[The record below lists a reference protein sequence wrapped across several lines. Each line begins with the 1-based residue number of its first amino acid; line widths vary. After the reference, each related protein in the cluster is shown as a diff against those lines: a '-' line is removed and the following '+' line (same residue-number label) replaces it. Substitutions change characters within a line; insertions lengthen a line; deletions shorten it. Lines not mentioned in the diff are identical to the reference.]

1 MAVPLLLDQESKVS
15 MFISAKS
22 LVATVLMLA
31 CCGMAAAA
39 QPPGSSSGG
48 PSPATAPQSASLP
61 PDYVIG
67 TDDVLG
73 VLFWRDETMSADV
86 LVRPDGRI
94 SLPLLNDID
103 VAGQT
108 PDQLRTR
115 LMELTKQF
123 VAEPN
128 VTVIVRQINSRKVFI
143 TGQVTRPGPYPLT
156 APTTVLQLLALAG
169 GLTDYANGKEIAI
182 IRTGTP
188 QSLRFNYEDVRKGK
202 NAQQNIELK
211 VGDTVIVP

>member
-1 MAVPLLLDQESKVS
+1 MVTSTK
-15 MFISAKS
+15 F
-22 LVATVLMLA
+22 LVAIALIVA
-31 CCGMAAAA
+31 YCGMALAA
-39 QPPGSSSGG
+39 QQPGSSSGG
-48 PSPATAPQSASLP
+48 PSPATAPQSGSLP

-86 LVRPDGRI
+86 VVRPDGRI

-115 LMELTKQF
+115 LMALTKQF

-169 GLTDYANGKEIAI
+169 GMTDYANGKEIAI

-188 QSLRFNYEDVRKGK
+188 KPLRFNYEDVRKGK
-202 NAQQNIELK
+202 NAHQNIELK
-211 VGDTVIVP
+211 VGDTVVVP